1 MMNIPLETLGE
12 LILRLLVAGIFG
24 GVIGIDRTYREK
36 EAGLRT
42 HFLVA
47 VGSALFMIISQYG
60 FGDVH
65 GLNDGRYDGSRVAAQ
80 IVSGIG
86 FIGAG
91 SIIFHKRIIRG
102 LTTAAGLW
110 TASGIGMAVGGGLYI
125 IAAAATLLTLI
136 GLEALR
142 FALTKSGIDYRSAK
156 VAFTVRNQEELKEA
170 IHRIKAL
177 GCKVSRCSTS
187 AHKGAWLR
195 VVMDIRFHEKVENDG
210 RLLAELASHPDL
222 RVVKND

>member
-1 MMNIPLETLGE
+1 MQSLPLATVGE
-12 LILRLLVAGIFG
+12 LVVRLLIAGVFG

-60 FGDVH
+60 FADFS
-65 GLNDGRYDGSRVAAQ
+65 RQYDGSRVAAQ

-91 SIIFHKRIIRG
+91 SIIFHKHMIRG

-110 TASGIGMAVGGGLYI
+110 TAAGIGMSVGGGMYVLG
-125 IAAAATLLTLI
+125 AAATILTLI

-142 FALTKSGIDYRSAK
+142 FAIKKSGIEYRSAK
-156 VAFTVRNQEELKEA
+156 VAFTVRDQQELKDA
-170 IHRIKAL
+170 IKAL
-177 GCKVSRCSTS
+177 KSLGCKTSRCSTEQV
-187 AHKGAWLR
+187 KNGWVR
-195 VVMDIRFHEKVENDG
+195 VAMVIRYKERVENDG
-210 RLLAELASHPDL
+210 RLLCELASHEDL
-222 RVVKND
+222 RVEKYD

>member
-1 MMNIPLETLGE
+1 MINGISLETLAE
-12 LILRLLVAGIFG
+12 LMLRLLIAGVFG
-24 GVIGIDRTYREK
+24 GVIGIDRAYREK

-47 VGSALFMIISQYG
+47 LGSALFMVVSQYA
-60 FGDVH
+60 FGAPERFDS
-65 GLNDGRYDGSRVAAQ
+65 SRVAAQ

-110 TASGIGMAVGGGLYI
+110 TAAGIGMAVGGGLYV
-125 IAAAATLLTLI
+125 IALTATLLTLV

-142 FALTKSGIDYRSAK
+142 IVLKRSGLDFRSAK
-156 VAFTVRNQEELKEA
+156 VAFTVNDQTELKET
-170 IHRIKAL
+170 IHQLKAF
-177 GCKVSRCSTS
+177 GCKVSRCSTHS
-187 AHKGAWLR
+187 VKGAWLR
-195 VVMDIRFHEKVENDG
+195 VVMDIRYHEKIENDG
-210 RLLAELASHPDL
+210 RLLAELARHPDL
-222 RVVKND
+222 RLVKND

>member
-1 MMNIPLETLGE
+1 MTSLPIETIGE
-12 LILRLLVAGIFG
+12 LIVRLLVAGLFG

-80 IVSGIG
+80 IVTGIG

-91 SIIFHKRIIRG
+91 SIIFHKRMIRG

-110 TASGIGMAVGGGLYI
+110 TASGIGMAVGG
-125 IAAAATLLTLI
+125 ATAYLK
-136 GLEALR
+136 GAMAGSMMR
-142 FALTKSGIDYRSAK
+142 RSAK
-156 VAFTVRNQEELKEA
+156 KTARKAMKNMESILGDVRYMF
-170 IHRIKAL
+170 R
-177 GCKVSRCSTS
+177 
-187 AHKGAWLR
+187 
-195 VVMDIRFHEKVENDG
+195 
-210 RLLAELASHPDL
+210 
-222 RVVKND
+222 

>member
-1 MMNIPLETLGE
+1 MQSLPLATVGE
-12 LILRLLVAGIFG
+12 LVVRLLIAGVFG

-60 FGDVH
+60 FGEA
-65 GLNDGRYDGSRVAAQ
+65 GKYDGSRVAAQ

-110 TASGIGMAVGGGLYI
+110 TAAGIGMAVGGGLYVV
-125 IAAAATLLTLI
+125 AAAATLLTLI
-136 GLEALR
+136 GLELLR
-142 FALTKSGIDYRSAK
+142 FTIIQSGLDMRSAK
-156 VAFTVRNQEELKEA
+156 VEFTVRSHEELKEA
-170 IHRIKAL
+170 IHRLKSL
-177 GCKVSRCSTS
+177 GCKVSTCSTS
-187 AHKGAWLR
+187 TVKGAWLK
-195 VVMDIRFHEKVENDG
+195 VEMDIRFHEKIENDG

-222 RVVKND
+222 HVVKND